1 MLKEYKK
8 AVTKLAVFWDVCV
21 IAASFVI
28 SYFLRARLDPDLG
41 TLRENIVLLPLFVI
55 NFEALLY
62 YLGVYNSLRI
72 RKIWA
77 IARDLFKASIVAFG
91 VFSSVVY
98 VFAIPHLDRSFIAL
112 VFVLTFVNLF
122 LGKLFILAVSRYIRS
137 KGYNYRNIL
146 IVGTGKRAQEFIK
159 AIHQHS
165 EWGLR
170 IVGLIDRDEDKK
182 GQVISG
188 YTVLGAFDDVARVA
202 HDNVIDEVVFVVPR
216 SWLAHIEELMFF
228 FETEGISIHLAVDYF
243 QLTLS
248 QGRQN
253 ELNGFPLITF
263 ETTPNKFLHLI
274 FKRLSDIVIS
284 SLSLTVLSP
293 FLLVIS
299 VLIKATS
306 PGSVFF
312 KQVRCGL
319 NGRKFTMYKFRTMVN
334 GAEARLEALL
344 AKNQMQGPVF
354 KMDHDPRVTRVGRLL
369 RKMSLDELPQLFNV
383 LKGDMSIVGPRPPI
397 PKEVKSYEPWH
408 RRRLSMRPGITC
420 IWQVNGRNA
429 ITDFNRWTKLDL
441 YYIDHWSLGLDLK
454 IMLKTIPT
462 VILGVGAK

>member
-1 MLKEYKK
+1 
-8 AVTKLAVFWDVCV
+8 
-21 IAASFVI
+21 
-28 SYFLRARLDPDLG
+28 
-41 TLRENIVLLPLFVI
+41 
-55 NFEALLY
+55 
-62 YLGVYNSLRI
+62 
-72 RKIWA
+72 
-77 IARDLFKASIVAFG
+77 
-91 VFSSVVY
+91 
-98 VFAIPHLDRSFIAL
+98 
-112 VFVLTFVNLF
+112 
-122 LGKLFILAVSRYIRS
+122 
-137 KGYNYRNIL
+137 
-146 IVGTGKRAQEFIK
+146 
-159 AIHQHS
+159 
-165 EWGLR
+165 
-170 IVGLIDRDEDKK
+170 
-182 GQVISG
+182 
-188 YTVLGAFDDVARVA
+188 
-202 HDNVIDEVVFVVPR
+202 
-216 SWLAHIEELMFF
+216 MFF